1 MATRRTPSDHDLS
14 DVIGSIY
21 DSVVDPA
28 GWTLA
33 LQQMCDLVDAFF
45 GSISIV
51 DPAASSARFICRWGG
66 DPYWID
72 LLDQKY
78 AAMMP
83 FMPILHRIS
92 VGEPFNMGMAA
103 GHLADPAVWDSPF
116 VVEWA
121 VPAGVCDTAS
131 VILQRSQSGLA
142 ALNLSTGFGRE
153 AITADDLAIVKLLAP
168 HVRRAMAISDLIDRK
183 TMVAN
188 TFERTLDSLHIAVIA
203 VDATF
208 RVRHAN
214 RVARDL
220 LTLESPLSARNG
232 AIVASGSA
240 SATQA
245 LRQAITSASQNEA
258 TLRGNGSGIPLR
270 FADGR
275 PAIAHVLPLQRGAM
289 RYGVG
294 SGAAAAIFVATPTD
308 SHTPIDALSHLFEL
322 TDAEM
327 RVLAQISEGKNRG
340 QAARSLSI
348 ADSTVKTH
356 LDRIFSKTGTSTQA
370 ELSRLIIS
378 LSAPVVTS

>member
-1 MATRRTPSDHDLS
+1 MTTRHAPSDQVLS

-21 DSVVDPA
+21 DCVVDPS

-33 LQQMCDLVDAFF
+33 LQQMCELVDAFF

-51 DPAASSARFICRWGG
+51 DPVASSARFLSRWGG

-72 LLDQKY
+72 LLDRKY
-78 AAMMP
+78 APMMP
-83 FMPILHRIS
+83 FMPILDRIT

-103 GHLADPAVWDSPF
+103 GHLADPTVWDSPF

-121 VPAGVCDTAS
+121 VPAGVRDTAS
-131 VILQRSQSGLA
+131 VILQRSPSGLA

-168 HVRRAMAISDLIDRK
+168 HVRRALAISDLIDLK
-183 TMVAN
+183 TMVVD
-188 TFERTLDSLHIAVIA
+188 TFERTLDTLRIAVIA

-214 RVARDL
+214 RVAREL
-220 LTLESPLSARNG
+220 LALENPLSARNG
-232 AIVASGSA
+232 AISAPGSA
-240 SATQA
+240 SATSA
-245 LRQAITSASQNEA
+245 LQQAIASAGRDETA
-258 TLRGNGSGIPLR
+258 LMGNGAGIPLR

-275 PAIAHVLPLQRGAM
+275 PAVAHVLPLQRGAM
-289 RYGVG
+289 RYGMG

-308 SHTPIDALSHLFEL
+308 SHTPIDALSQLFEL

-327 RVLAQISEGKNRG
+327 RVLGQISAGKNRG

-370 ELSRLIIS
+370 ELSRLILS
-378 LSAPVVTS
+378 LSAPVVST